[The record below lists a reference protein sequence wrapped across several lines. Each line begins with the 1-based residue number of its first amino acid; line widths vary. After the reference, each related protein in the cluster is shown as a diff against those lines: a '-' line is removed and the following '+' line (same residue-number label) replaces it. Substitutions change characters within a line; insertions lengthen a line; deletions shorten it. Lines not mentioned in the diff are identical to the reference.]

1 MSQDHGALTKFMM
14 HESHDPGRYPPVI
27 LASLCGL
34 LAGGING
41 CLLMANWPQ
50 SIEQFTFER
59 QAINDGFLHGLILAA
74 FTAWAMDLARKNLR
88 VLVPTAFVLGSI
100 GGWLGVGGTYF
111 WGSLQS
117 NHTVPAWLS
126 LRGFLAWGL
135 AFGGPIAVCLALS
148 LKGLKGIGALFV
160 SPLLAVLGGLVFWG
174 YIKSGK
180 TWDFGYAPT
189 VLVHGAVFGFFFA
202 FGWIWG
208 ETNGLGMKRETS
220 IIRRGK
226 KGDSHRI
233 PPSALPPA

>member
-14 HESHDPGRYPPVI
+14 HESHEAGRYPPVI

-50 SIEQFTFER
+50 PIEQFAFER

-208 ETNGLGMKRETS
+208 ETHGLGMKRETS